1 MVGRE
6 ILRGDPAEHDGETTA
21 QPGLEPHDMEEQP
34 EASHVR
40 LKTSGNGCRHAN
52 PASSS
57 HQCVILSSPNFQHY
71 RMSRS
76 SSTPWK
82 STSPA
87 LNPVHSQTHPPS

>member
-21 QPGLEPHDMEEQP
+21 QPGHEPHDMEEQP

-40 LKTSGNGCRHAN
+40 LKTSGNGCRPAN

-57 HQCVILSSPNFQHY
+57 CQCVIRSSPNLQHH
-71 RMSRS
+71 RISRS
-76 SSTPWK
+76 SSPPWK
-82 STSPA
+82 STSPRS
-87 LNPVHSQTHPPS
+87 NPLKPQAITPN